1 MNILSWALERLL
13 LIKFI
18 YFQKHRSLRIELSQK
33 MQIIKAVL
41 VSGRKDT
48 EQNFPFLYNI
58 V

>member
-48 EQNFPFLYNI
+48 EQNFPFL
-58 V
+58 